1 MTGGGPSSGGLLF
14 EVRGS
19 GIHGSGVFAIA
30 DIAKGTRLIEY
41 LGERIT
47 GAQMDARY
55 ADDPSPHTFVF
66 SVSDG
71 SYLDATSEGNEA
83 RFINHSC
90 KPNCESVEDEGRI
103 YIESTRAIRAGQEL
117 SFDYGIV
124 LEERHTK
131 ARKAFYGCKCA
142 KRGCKGTMLA
152 EK

>member
-1 MTGGGPSSGGLLF
+1 
-14 EVRGS
+14 VRGS
-19 GIHGSGVFAIA
+19 GIHGSGAFATA
-30 DIAKGTRLIEY
+30 DIPKGTRLIEY
-41 LGERIT
+41 LGEPIT

-66 SVSDG
+66 SLSDG
-71 SYLDATSEGNEA
+71 GYLDATTGGNEA

-90 KPNCESVEDEGRI
+90 KPNCESVEDDGRI
-103 YIESTRAIRAGQEL
+103 YIESIRAIRAGQEL

-124 LEERHTK
+124 LAERHTK
-131 ARKAFYGCKCA
+131 ARKAFYGCKCG

>member
-1 MTGGGPSSGGLLF
+1 MTLLF

-30 DIAKGTRLIEY
+30 DIPKGTRLIEY

-47 GAQMDARY
+47 GEQMDARY
-55 ADDPSPHTFVF
+55 AGDTSPHTFVF
-66 SVSDG
+66 SLADG
-71 SYLDATSEGNEA
+71 SFLDATKDGNEA

-90 KPNCESVEDEGRI
+90 KPNCESIEDEGRI
-103 YIESTRAIRAGQEL
+103 YIDSTRAIRAGQEL